1 MKIDWKRKLT
11 SRKLWLAVI
20 GFVTALMMAKGAAPD
35 TIERVTGV
43 IMSGATVIAYILAEG
58 YIDGQREGS
67 DIMYVEQMPGEP
79 GEYPDVDQEFE

>member
-1 MKIDWKRKLT
+1 MKIDWKLKLT

-20 GFVTALMMAKGAAPD
+20 GFVTALMMAKGAPPE

-43 IMSGATVIAYILAEG
+43 IMAGATVIAYILAEG

-67 DIMYVEQMPGEP
+67 DVVLVEEQKE
-79 GEYPDVDQEFE
+79 DCAQE

>member
-20 GFVTALMMAKGAAPD
+20 GFVTALMMAKGAAPE

-43 IMSGATVIAYILAEG
+43 IMAGATVIAYILAEG

-67 DIMYVEQMPGEP
+67 DVVLVEEKK
-79 GEYPDVDQEFE
+79 EDCAQE

>member
-43 IMSGATVIAYILAEG
+43 IMSGARVIAYILAEG
-58 YIDGQREGS
+58 WIDASRES
-67 DIMYVEQMPGEP
+67 SYTVVEVEETVDLGGEFD
-79 GEYPDVDQEFE
+79 GRE